1 MQDRDRV
8 SRQDASD
15 DDGLAEGAGSTL
27 AERQQ
32 KSLEESTWLEQ
43 RLPQGLEEVEVQP
56 LVRVDVV
63 TDAGKQNL
71 ERKTWNVDG
80 LNR

>member
-8 SRQDASD
+8 SRQDAPD

-32 KSLEESTWLEQ
+32 KSFEERAWLEQ

-56 LVRVDVV
+56 LVRVVV
-63 TDAGKQNL
+63 VADWGKKNL
-71 ERKTWNVDG
+71 EKYH
-80 LNR
+80 